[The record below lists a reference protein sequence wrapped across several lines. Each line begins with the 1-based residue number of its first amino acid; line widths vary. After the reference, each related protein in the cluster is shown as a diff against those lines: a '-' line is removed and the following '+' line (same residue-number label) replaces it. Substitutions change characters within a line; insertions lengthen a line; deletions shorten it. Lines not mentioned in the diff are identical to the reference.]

1 MYYAVLRD
9 LLNSIAFDES
19 LAGYGKIQT
28 RKREDHTLRIIAGT
42 ARGRRFDAPKG
53 MDTRPTLDR
62 VKESLFG
69 MLQFDLP
76 GSRVLDLFSGS
87 GNLGFEAASRGA
99 ARVVCNDRSR
109 DCAEQIRANAK
120 LLGLDGVTEVLC
132 LDYTACLQRLSRE
145 NAQFDLSFLDAP
157 YADGTAEQ
165 AAEQLFTSN
174 LVAKGGRVIVEHA
187 TNLPPNVSSQVARL
201 LDIREYGYCAVS
213 IYGANE
219 QTENE

>member
-1 MYYAVLRD
+1 MRR
-9 LLNSIAFDES
+9 
-19 LAGYGKIQT
+19 IQT
-28 RKREDHTLRIIAGT
+28 RKREDQTLRIIAGT
-42 ARGRRFDAPKG
+42 ARGRRFEAPKG

-109 DCAEQIRANAK
+109 DCADQIRANAK

-132 LDYTACLQRLSRE
+132 LDYAACLERLGRE

-165 AAEQLFTSN
+165 AAEQLFTN
-174 LVAKGGRVIVEHA
+174 GLVAKGGRVIIEHA
-187 TNLPPNVSSQVARL
+187 TNLPPKVSPQVARL
-201 LDIREYGYCAVS
+201 LETRKYGNCAIS
-213 IYGANE
+213 IYGMKE
-219 QTENE
+219 QIEND

>member
-1 MYYAVLRD
+1 M
-9 LLNSIAFDES
+9 
-19 LAGYGKIQT
+19 
-28 RKREDHTLRIIAGT
+28 RIIAGT

-87 GNLGFEAASRGA
+87 GNLGLESASRGA

-109 DCAEQIRANAK
+109 ECADQIRTNAK
-120 LLGLDGVTEVLC
+120 LLGLDGIVEVLC
-132 LDYTACLQRLSRE
+132 LDYTACLERLSRE

-157 YADGTAEQ
+157 YADGTAAR
-165 AAEQLFTSN
+165 AAEQLFQAN
-174 LVAKGGRVIVEHA
+174 LVAEQGRVIIEHA
-187 TNLPPNVSSQVARL
+187 TNLPPDVNPQIARL
-201 LDIREYGYCAVS
+201 LESRRYGNCAIS
-213 IYGANE
+213 IYMRV
-219 QTENE
+219 

>member
-1 MYYAVLRD
+1 M
-9 LLNSIAFDES
+9 
-19 LAGYGKIQT
+19 
-28 RKREDHTLRIIAGT
+28 RIIAGS

-109 DCAEQIRANAK
+109 DCAEQIKVNAK

-132 LDYTACLQRLSRE
+132 LDYAACLDRLSRE
-145 NAQFDLSFLDAP
+145 NAQFDFSFLDAP
-157 YADGTAEQ
+157 YADGTAER
-165 AAEQLFTSN
+165 AAEQLFLSN
-174 LVAKGGRVIVEHA
+174 LVAKDGRVIIEHA
-187 TNLPPNVSSQVARL
+187 TNLPPKVGQQIARL
-201 LDIREYGYCAVS
+201 LETRKYGNCAIS
-213 IYGANE
+213 IYGAQE
-219 QTENE
+219 QSENE